1 MPIGYTGV
9 PPIPAS
15 DIPAYDA
22 TSATYVRVLCTVT
35 PETVLA
41 WGVARTPS
49 PKPAT
54 RSSLS
59 PCRTSAW
66 RGVCAS
72 IGKHMGT
79 CCAHNPFL
87 LHDHFPAAP
96 PPSILRQVLH
106 PGPGVCVHH
115 RQRHLDV
122 LECRSG
128 CSLYPNAPS
137 PNDPNVPSPNDSRCA
152 FALCVFRV
160 LWSLSISFTRA
171 QGIPKHKIGL
181 ASL

>member
-1 MPIGYTGV
+1 MNDAGLALSIAAPCSVLLQIRYGLTETPTVTQGSNGGFVSVGVQGDVVPIGYTGV

-15 DIPAYDA
+15 EIPAYDA
-22 TSATYVRVLCTVT
+22 TSATYVRVLCKVVPDTL
-35 PETVLA
+35 LA
-41 WGVARTPS
+41 WGVDRTPS

-72 IGKHMGT
+72 IGAHAART
-79 CCAHNPFL
+79 TPFCCMTTTL
-87 LHDHFPAAP
+87 P

-128 CSLYPNAPS
+128 
-137 PNDPNVPSPNDSRCA
+137 R
-152 FALCVFRV
+152 LCV
-160 LWSLSISFTRA
+160 LSLPER
-171 QGIPKHKIGL
+171 
-181 ASL
+181 SLP